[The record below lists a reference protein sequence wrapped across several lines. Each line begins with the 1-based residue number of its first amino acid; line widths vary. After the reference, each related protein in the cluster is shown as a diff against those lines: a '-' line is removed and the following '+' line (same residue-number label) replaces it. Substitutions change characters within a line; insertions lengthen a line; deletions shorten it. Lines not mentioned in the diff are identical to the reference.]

1 MFHDD
6 SKYNCRQVLFSASV
20 LLHLFIIILARQ
32 RVDQTTVDCENHE
45 VVIIDLLVSDIS
57 VFGDMEQTI

>member
-6 SKYNCRQVLFSASV
+6 SKYNCRQVLFSASI

-57 VFGDMEQTI
+57 VLPE